1 MTKIEHRDLTD
12 DYRALSAELVEIEIE
27 IATAGKMAGRAL
39 RTERQALA
47 YHLLQRLAELRKL
60 LSVEQSSMEEMMDI
74 LDKHQN
80 WNGTKEVRNPS
91 KELFDII

>member
-1 MTKIEHRDLTD
+1 MTESEQRSLSD

-27 IATAGKMAGRAL
+27 IATAGKKASQKL
-39 RTERQALA
+39 RIERQALA

-74 LDKHQN
+74 LDNHQN